1 MTQDNLDKAMKLMA
15 EALKQYEEGK
25 FELAEHSRKTAN
37 QMFDSVSNEL
47 STDEGI
53 EKVMYGENR
62 NFGIIYNTIEANTK
76 KLYES
81 KEGKKKIGELVNF
94 IRNNNVLLNEF
105 KVYNAF
111 TKPINVEDAKE
122 YVNEAVSVIKRMPKS
137 VIIENNHK
145 LIEKIKELGLNEAV
159 TITDSENE
167 LFEAIEYTIFNAPTV
182 TNINEYANV
191 KKIIVE
197 NVELNNEVRPE
208 AMDLDE
214 MYEKK
219 VNEISEKYNNV
230 LNSDEIRLIEEISS
244 SPEKAEK
251 TFNKFKK
258 QTLDSVKKRMDESSD
273 DEKESWKKVYEAVL
287 NKQFDH
293 KNSLS
298 IIADMISLNETAL

>member
-111 TKPINVEDAKE
+111 TNPINVEDAKE

-251 TFNKFKK
+251 TFNILKNKPLTQWRKGWMKVVMTKK
-258 QTLDSVKKRMDESSD
+258 NLGKKYMRLF
-273 DEKESWKKVYEAVL
+273 WT
-287 NKQFDH
+287 
-293 KNSLS
+293 NSLTTR
-298 IIADMISLNETAL
+298 ILYQ

>member
-1 MTQDNLDKAMKLMA
+1 MVQDNLDKAMKLMA

-37 QMFDSVSNEL
+37 QMFDEFSNEL

-81 KEGKKKIGELVNF
+81 KEGKKKIGELLKF

-105 KVYNAF
+105 KIYNAF
-111 TKPINVEDAKE
+111 TKPVNVSDARE
-122 YVNEAVSVIKRMPKS
+122 YVNESVSVIKRMPKS

-159 TITDSENE
+159 AITDSENE
-167 LFEAIEYTIFNAPTV
+167 LFEAIEYAILNTPSI
-182 TNINEYANV
+182 TNVNEYANV
-191 KKIIVE
+191 KKIITE
-197 NVELNNEVRPE
+197 NVELNNEVRPD
-208 AMDLDE
+208 AIDLDE
-214 MYEKK
+214 MYERKI
-219 VNEISEKYNNV
+219 NEISEKYNSV

-251 TFNKFKK
+251 TFNKYKK
-258 QTLDSVKKRMDESSD
+258 QTLDSVKKRMDESSGE
-273 DEKESWKKVYEAVL
+273 EKTSWKKVYEAIL
-287 NKQFDH
+287 NKQFDN
-293 KNSLS
+293 KKSLS

>member
-37 QMFDSVSNEL
+37 QMFDNVSNEL
-47 STDEGI
+47 STNEGI

-111 TKPINVEDAKE
+111 TNPINVEDAKE

-137 VIIENNHK
+137 VVIENNHK

-287 NKQFDH
+287 KKQFDN

>member
-1 MTQDNLDKAMKLMA
+1 MVQDNLDKAMKLMA

-37 QMFDSVSNEL
+37 QMFDEFSNEL

-81 KEGKKKIGELVNF
+81 KEGKKKIGELLKF

-105 KVYNAF
+105 KIYNAF
-111 TKPINVEDAKE
+111 TKPVNVADARE
-122 YVNEAVSVIKRMPKS
+122 YVNESVSVIKRMPKS

-159 TITDSENE
+159 AITDSENE
-167 LFEAIEYTIFNAPTV
+167 LFEAIEYAILNTPSI
-182 TNINEYANV
+182 TNVNEYANV
-191 KKIIVE
+191 KKIIAE
-197 NVELNNEVRPE
+197 NVELNNEVRPD
-208 AMDLDE
+208 AIDLDE
-214 MYEKK
+214 MYERKI
-219 VNEISEKYNNV
+219 NEISEKYNSV

-251 TFNKFKK
+251 TFNKYKK
-258 QTLDSVKKRMDESSD
+258 QTLDSVKKRMDESSGE
-273 DEKESWKKVYEAVL
+273 EKTSWKKVYEAIL
-287 NKQFDH
+287 NKQFDN
-293 KNSLS
+293 KKSLS